1 MGDTRAADKQA
12 TARYMPLM
20 SAAAPQPRAALSRAT
35 KSRSGKSRAQQT
47 RAAAR
52 SSARLAAAQ
61 ALYQREME
69 PLPTE
74 ALLHQF
80 HAHRLREPVEIDDG
94 DEAELTP
101 ADVVFFDDLVAGAD
115 ARGAEIDALIG
126 AHLAAGWSLER
137 LDRPLRAIL
146 RLGVYE
152 LIARADVPVGAVITE
167 YLDVAHAFYDRRE
180 TGFVNGLLDAVG
192 KAVRPQAAK

>member
-1 MGDTRAADKQA
+1 
-12 TARYMPLM
+12 M
-20 SAAAPQPRAALSRAT
+20 SAVAPKPRAA
-35 KSRSGKSRAQQT
+35 KSRAPRSPARQT

-52 SSARLAAAQ
+52 SVARLAAAQ

-74 ALLHQF
+74 VLLHQF
-80 HAHRLREPVEIDDG
+80 HAHRLREPVEVDD
-94 DEAELTP
+94 EEVALSP
-101 ADVVFFDDLVAGAD
+101 ADVSFFDDLVAGAD
-115 ARGAEIDALIG
+115 ARGQEIDALIS

-152 LIARADVPVGAVITE
+152 LVARADVPVGVVIGE

-192 KAVRPQAAK
+192 KAVRPR